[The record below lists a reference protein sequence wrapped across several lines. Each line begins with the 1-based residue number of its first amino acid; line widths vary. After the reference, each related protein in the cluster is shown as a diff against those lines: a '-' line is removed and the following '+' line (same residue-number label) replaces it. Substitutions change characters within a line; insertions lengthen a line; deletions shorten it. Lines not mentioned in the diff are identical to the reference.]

1 MYDGTIDQFIIP
13 FHKRTHLSMNR
24 KRFLL
29 AITMSLGMIPA
40 LLSAQPAADPD
51 GDVVIGNDQVDPSAI
66 LDLVANDKG
75 MLVPRMT
82 TAERD
87 AIVAP
92 AEGLL
97 MYNTDDNTFYV
108 WSSATGVAQWDAV
121 ITDGNNLAWL
131 TTGNNALND
140 GLDNFLGTTDGTP
153 IRFITSGAEQ
163 MQIDAAGRVGIN
175 TTTPTSNLH
184 VVGDPF
190 GTPAATITAGAF
202 AKGLL
207 VQAGP
212 FDTAVVI
219 DGTTF
224 GSALS
229 ITNTVFGDAINIGP
243 VTFGNAINIAAPV
256 SGNAINAAGPVVLNG
271 SLDQTGN
278 VNITGTTTATGNVNI
293 TGTTTATGNV
303 NITGTTTSTG
313 DILPGATNT
322 YNLGSSTQRWNE
334 IFVNGVSSIHL
345 GADGDEAH
353 IMYNDAADVFGID
366 FDGNGTFEFSIN
378 DAGTIVAND
387 IQASGMIPVGGI
399 IMWSGTTGNIPADWA
414 LCDGSNGTP
423 DLRGKFVLGAGTVA
437 AHSSGNGTT
446 TNGVFTSSV
455 DGAHN
460 HQPGPTLLSGGGFV
474 ATANITIPI
483 PDIPSVTI
491 FGGIDLGLLGSI
503 PPLVVPGVVIPDPT
517 IPLPGAP
524 NTTTDGAH
532 SHTTGVS
539 YYALA
544 YIMRVQ

>member
-1 MYDGTIDQFIIP
+1 
-13 FHKRTHLSMNR
+13 MNR

-29 AITMSLGMIPA
+29 TITMSLGMIPA

-153 IRFITSGAEQ
+153 IRFITSGVEQ

-175 TTTPTSNLH
+175 TTTPQSNLH

-190 GTPAATITAGAF
+190 GTPAATITAGPF

-229 ITNTVFGDAINIGP
+229 ITNTTFGD
-243 VTFGNAINIAAPV
+243 AINIAAPV
-256 SGNAINAAGPVVLNG
+256 FGNAINAAGPVVLNG
-271 SLDQTGN
+271 SLDQTGS
-278 VNITGTTTATGNVNI
+278 VNITGTTTATGD
-293 TGTTTATGNV
+293 V

-353 IMYNDAADVFGID
+353 IMYNDATDVFGID
-366 FDGNGTFEFSIN
+366 FDGNGTFEFSVN

-387 IQASGMIPVGGI
+387 IQASGTIPVGGI
-399 IMWSGTTGNIPADWA
+399 IMWSGSTGTIPADWA

-460 HQPGPTLLSGGGFV
+460 HQPGPTVMSGGGFV
-474 ATANITIPI
+474 ATADITIPI

-503 PPLVVPGVVIPDPT
+503 PALVVPGVVIPDPT